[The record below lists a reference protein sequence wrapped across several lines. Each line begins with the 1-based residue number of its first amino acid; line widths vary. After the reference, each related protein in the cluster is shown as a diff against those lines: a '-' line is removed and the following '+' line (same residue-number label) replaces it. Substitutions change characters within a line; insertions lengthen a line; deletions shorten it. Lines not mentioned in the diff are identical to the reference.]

1 MIILLF
7 GPPGCGKG
15 TQGAVITQILGIPAV
30 STGEIF
36 RAELKAGTPLG
47 NAAKEIMASGGLVGD
62 DIVNQMVRSRLQQ
75 PDCRQGFL
83 LDGYP
88 RTIPQA
94 EFLDRLFGELGY
106 PEPEV
111 LYLAVPDPVLIAR
124 LTSRRQCP
132 ACGRIYNLLSQPPLK
147 EGLCDVEGAAL
158 IQREDDK
165 ESVIRARLEA
175 YAESTGPLI
184 EFYAKRRFH
193 RLDGNRRPAEI
204 QKDIDAILEPAL
216 AKHRGAD

>member
-15 TQGAVITQILGIPAV
+15 TQGAVITKILRIPAI

-47 NAAKEIMASGGLVGD
+47 NAAKQIMASGGLVGD
-62 DIVNQMVRSRLQQ
+62 EIVNEMVRGRLKQ
-75 PDCRQGFL
+75 PDCRNGFL

-88 RTIPQA
+88 RTIAQA
-94 EFLDRLFGELGY
+94 TFLDSLIRELEY

-111 LYLAVPDPVLIAR
+111 IYLDVPDEVLLAR
-124 LTSRRQCP
+124 LTSRRQCS

-147 EGLCDVEGAAL
+147 QGVCDVEGAAL
-158 IQREDDK
+158 IQREDDTEK
-165 ESVIRARLEA
+165 VIRARLEA
-175 YAESTGPLI
+175 YAESTGPLV
-184 EFYAKRRFH
+184 EFYSKRRLH
-193 RLDGNRRPAEI
+193 RIDGNRRPAEI
-204 QKDIDAILEPAL
+204 QKDIDAILA
-216 AKHRGAD
+216 AG

>member
-15 TQGAVITQILGIPAV
+15 TQGAVITGVLGVPAI

-62 DIVNQMVRSRLQQ
+62 DIVNAMVSGRLKQS
-75 PDCRQGFL
+75 DCKDGFL

-88 RTIPQA
+88 RTIAQA
-94 EFLDRLFGELGY
+94 EFLDGLLNELAY
-106 PEPEV
+106 PEPEI
-111 LYLAVPDPVLIAR
+111 LYLEVPDDVLVAR

-132 ACGRIYNLLSQPPLK
+132 VCGKIYNLLSQPPQK
-147 EGLCDVEGAAL
+147 DGVCDVEGAAL

-165 ESVIRARLEA
+165 ESVIRARLKA
-175 YAESTGPLI
+175 YGEQTGPLVD
-184 EFYAKRRFH
+184 YYSKRKLH
-193 RLDGNRRPAEI
+193 RIDGNRRPAEI
-204 QKDIDAILEPAL
+204 QKDIDVLIAPAL
-216 AKHRGAD
+216 AARKKLG